1 MKRNQI
7 KRWLSCAALAA
18 AGLASGAAQAEI
30 VEITVDLSGI
40 SSNGAFGDASNTVLS
55 ILAASN
61 ARVTGIGW
69 ETSLFAEFPSFL
81 SEISLDISSAFY
93 ASNGL
98 TLTPGFADGFAGAG
112 SYSSNG
118 LVDLV
123 ALGADFAIAGDG
135 MLRLEFFDAVDD
147 VVGGADGFWRQGTL
161 TIQYD
166 VPEPASLALAG
177 LALAGAAGATRR
189 RKAAAPAA

>member
-18 AGLASGAAQAEI
+18 AGLASGAAQADT
-30 VEITVDLSGI
+30 VEVTVDLSGI
-40 SSNGAFGDASNTVLS
+40 SSNGAFGDATNTVLS

-69 ETSLFAEFPSFL
+69 EASLFADFPSLL
-81 SEISLDISSAFY
+81 SEMSLDISSPSY

-98 TLTPGFADGFAGAG
+98 TLAPGFADFFAGAG

-118 LVDLV
+118 LIDLV

-135 MLRLEFFDAVDD
+135 LLRLEFFEAVDD
-147 VVGGADGFWRQGTL
+147 FDGADGIWRQGTL
-161 TIQYD
+161 TIQYNT
-166 VPEPASLALAG
+166 PEPASLALAG